1 MAPNHRSSLDSL
13 EDTNPNVF
21 ADDYALPS
29 PTLDDDDEQYGVADG
44 MRSMPPRSAS
54 SRPDYRMDWQ
64 DGIEHA
70 APLNTA
76 EAEGAPLVKRN
87 SISKGLGG
95 SGSFAM
101 ANEASSRDS
110 MSTIR
115 QSASG
120 DDTISAPEIQ
130 YLQRSMSPVSS
141 YATTERAQSPLQEGP
156 SHPYGMYPQT
166 TSLGRTMSAM
176 TTSTVRSP
184 STTYTGNRPAHPYA
198 MYQQNLFADPD
209 NDSASPSRQA
219 IPVGF
224 PGRTHD
230 YHRQIGP
237 DGEEQ
242 DIVGPDGHT
251 EQLPPYSRFPAE
263 AAPKLAAVPVP
274 SAPLQSASVNNSSS
288 RDSLQT
294 PLSSPVN
301 NNSGSMAESSGSK
314 ESNVMEKAWN
324 EKTWKEK
331 RKTKL
336 CCGVVPCW
344 LMTIGIILMVVIVSV
359 LGAVVG
365 GVLERESRYEVAPVS
380 SMRSLLTPL

>member
-1 MAPNHRSSLDSL
+1 
-13 EDTNPNVF
+13 
-21 ADDYALPS
+21 
-29 PTLDDDDEQYGVADG
+29 
-44 MRSMPPRSAS
+44 
-54 SRPDYRMDWQ
+54 
-64 DGIEHA
+64 
-70 APLNTA
+70 
-76 EAEGAPLVKRN
+76 
-87 SISKGLGG
+87 
-95 SGSFAM
+95 
-101 ANEASSRDS
+101 
-110 MSTIR
+110 
-115 QSASG
+115 
-120 DDTISAPEIQ
+120 
-130 YLQRSMSPVSS
+130 
-141 YATTERAQSPLQEGP
+141 
-156 SHPYGMYPQT
+156 
-166 TSLGRTMSAM
+166 
-176 TTSTVRSP
+176 
-184 STTYTGNRPAHPYA
+184 

-263 AAPKLAAVPVP
+263 AAPKLAAVPVL

-301 NNSGSMAESSGSK
+301 NNSGSMAESSGSE